1 MKAKKKIL
9 VLGATGMLG
18 HKVIQVGLKKGLDV
32 YGTVRGSYRS
42 ILNSAGIPSDR
53 ILSNLAIDHKDTKKT
68 LERLAEIIWHDT
80 LAVVNCIGITVQK
93 IGPPE
98 QAIMCNALF
107 PHQLAEICSKKSVK
121 LIHISTDC
129 VFSGKRGNYTD
140 CDIPDAEDLYG
151 RTKIMGEVHGLEH
164 LTIRSSMVGR
174 EIAEEKA
181 GLLEWFLAQK
191 GEVNGFT
198 RVFWSG
204 VTSNYFA
211 EVIFELL
218 EKYPEAKGLMQLAS
232 EPIDK
237 YTLLKIFQKYYRK
250 DDVKINKQDKTKSD
264 KSMINNS
271 LGLKFIVPH
280 HEEMVRVM
288 AAEASP

>member
-1 MKAKKKIL
+1 
-9 VLGATGMLG
+9 
-18 HKVIQVGLKKGLDV
+18 
-32 YGTVRGSYRS
+32 
-42 ILNSAGIPSDR
+42 
-53 ILSNLAIDHKDTKKT
+53 
-68 LERLAEIIWHDT
+68 
-80 LAVVNCIGITVQK
+80 
-93 IGPPE
+93 
-98 QAIMCNALF
+98 
-107 PHQLAEICSKKSVK
+107 
-121 LIHISTDC
+121 
-129 VFSGKRGNYTD
+129 
-140 CDIPDAEDLYG
+140 
-151 RTKIMGEVHGLEH
+151 
-164 LTIRSSMVGR
+164 VGR

>member
-191 GEVNGFT
+191 GEVRGFSN
-198 RVFWSG
+198 VIWSG
-204 VTSNYFA
+204 VTSTVLA
-211 EVIFELL
+211 KVIMAIVMRMPELR
-218 EKYPEAKGLMQLAS
+218 GLIQVAGK
-232 EPIDK
+232 PIDK
-237 YTLLKIFQKYYRK
+237 HALLLLMRKTFGKDIKIRK
-250 DDVKINKQDKTKSD
+250 SGLLKSD
-264 KSMINNS
+264 KSLVMS
-271 LGLKFIVPH
+271 AKLKNKIKIPS
-280 HEEMVRVM
+280 HETMLRELY
-288 AAEASP
+288 EEQYP